1 MVDRQELDALLVGA
15 LYGEL
20 TPADEARLA
29 AHLESHP
36 ADRTAL
42 EDLKSARAAVRE
54 SRIFE
59 DQVEPAQALSAMLLQ
74 EAHRRAPRAA
84 AEPTEGWLSR
94 FMRMFVT
101 HPAMAA
107 AATLVV
113 VVGVAGA
120 VYMRQGKL
128 DTADPAAERVAMEKV
143 PAAPAAATPPAG
155 APTPTTTASAA
166 AGSSAGFASGS
177 AAANEANDQTTAKV
191 DLASAPVAEPMKSA
205 AFRREEDQDRG
216 TTRAAKPV
224 AHLATAPAHADTKGG
239 YLALGKKN
247 EPAPKDLDGEVAY
260 ESATGQAAAGP
271 GGGGTGGDAT
281 ARLAPATTVA
291 APVAPAAAPPPPPP
305 APAPS
310 PTYAKGG
317 KQKVDMADKPA
328 ATPSEAELN
337 KQLKAAINAVNADDC
352 PTSAKIMGDI
362 KQRAPAFYDKHAD
375 DREFKHCNAYGDG
388 QVARRKAASKA
399 QAAPADEAPTAAAPV
414 NAVPAPTPTQSQA
427 PAKK

>member
-1 MVDRQELDALLVGA
+1 
-15 LYGEL
+15 
-20 TPADEARLA
+20 
-29 AHLESHP
+29 
-36 ADRTAL
+36 
-42 EDLKSARAAVRE
+42 
-54 SRIFE
+54 
-59 DQVEPAQALSAMLLQ
+59 
-74 EAHRRAPRAA
+74 
-84 AEPTEGWLSR
+84 
-94 FMRMFVT
+94 MFVT

-155 APTPTTTASAA
+155 APTPTTTANAA
-166 AGSSAGFASGS
+166 AGSSAGFGSGP
-177 AAANEANDQTTAKV
+177 AAADEANDQTTAKV
-191 DLASAPVAEPMKSA
+191 DLASAPAAEPAKSA
-205 AFRREEDQDRG
+205 AFRREQQEQDQDRG

-291 APVAPAAAPPPPPP
+291 APVAAAAAPPPPPP

-317 KQKVDMADKPA
+317 KQKVDVADKPA
-328 ATPSEAELN
+328 PTPSEAELN

-388 QVARRKAASKA
+388 QVARRKAAPKA